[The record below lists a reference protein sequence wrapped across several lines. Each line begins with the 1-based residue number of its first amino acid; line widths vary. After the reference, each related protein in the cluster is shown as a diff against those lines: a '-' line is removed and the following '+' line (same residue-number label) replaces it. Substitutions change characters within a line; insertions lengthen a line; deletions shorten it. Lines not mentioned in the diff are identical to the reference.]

1 MKRYFLVCVSLSGVL
16 LLAAFLLGIL
26 FLYDRS
32 HGAVA
37 PRGDQPAAAWSFTVH
52 MVVSLVAIIFNL
64 FVHCL
69 VFTYLLGTGKW
80 VKEVASA
87 YGLPADGWPA
97 LTKRFKIRVNRL
109 LLLAMGTSILAGL
122 TGAGAQTQPQ
132 SWWAVAHPILAV
144 LIWFV
149 NGWAFWVEYQ
159 VICANEQ
166 VLRQVKAAADQMRLA
181 SGAID

>member
-1 MKRYFLVCVSLSGVL
+1 MKRYFVVFVSLSGLL
-16 LLAAFLLGIL
+16 LLAAFLLGVV

-32 HGAVA
+32 HGTTA
-37 PRGDQPAAAWSFTVH
+37 PRGDQPAAAWSFTAH

-97 LTKRFKIRVNRL
+97 RTREFKIRVNRL
-109 LLLAMGTSILAGL
+109 LLLAMATSILAGL
-122 TGAGAQTQPQ
+122 TGAGAQTQPL
-132 SWWAVAHPILAV
+132 SWWAIAHPILAV
-144 LIWFV
+144 LVWFV
-149 NGWAFWVEYQ
+149 NGWAFWIEYQ
-159 VICANEQ
+159 VICANEV
-166 VLRQVKAAADQMRLA
+166 VLRQVKAAADEMRLA
-181 SGAID
+181 AGAVD